1 MSRVSDGNT
10 SLALDP
16 LSLMETRPLSLIETR
31 PSPSHLSTFYE
42 LLFSHNS
49 KLVKRKNNLITCSS
63 KGNSRTFIL
72 HWDSKVTGANHVQ
85 LPSESIMTDVLIL
98 AYKMSISSSR
108 LALEIKDIISG
119 IALVKM

>member
-1 MSRVSDGNT
+1 MGT
-10 SLALDP
+10 
-16 LSLMETRPLSLIETR
+16 
-31 PSPSHLSTFYE
+31 
-42 LLFSHNS
+42 LLSHNS
-49 KLVKRKNNLITCSS
+49 KLVKRKNHLITCSS

-72 HWDSKVTGANHVQ
+72 HWDSKVTGASHVQ